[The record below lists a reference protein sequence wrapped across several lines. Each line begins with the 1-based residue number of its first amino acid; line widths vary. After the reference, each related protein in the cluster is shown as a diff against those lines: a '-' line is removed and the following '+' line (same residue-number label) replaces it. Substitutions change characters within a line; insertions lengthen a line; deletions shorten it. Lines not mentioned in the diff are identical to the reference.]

1 MSRVPMTTSMAT
13 LVLLLAGAAWPAG
26 AQPIPP
32 EGPAVNPSIYKVP
45 AGAKTINIDCDAQQ
59 TLASALA
66 DKSTADLNIVFS
78 GTCKEYVYL
87 QRDGVAIVAEGG
99 APRSDRLGED
109 PYDTSAKRGGLVG
122 ADGARAARRVDAGA
136 PAGLVRVDV
145 PDPDDDALVHEH
157 LLHRL
162 LRPPKNSR

>member
-1 MSRVPMTTSMAT
+1 MTTSMAT
-13 LVLLLAGAAWPAG
+13 FVLLLAGAAWPAG

-87 QRDGVAIVAEGG
+87 QRDGVAIRGKDATAAVAG
-99 APRSDRLGED
+99 AIEV
-109 PYDTSAKRGGLVG
+109 TSAKRVLLEGFTCRDNTQLEYCIG
-122 ADGARAARRVDAGA
+122 AIHGSAI
-136 PAGLVRVDV
+136 
-145 PDPDDDALVHEH
+145 
-157 LLHRL
+157 
-162 LRPPKNSR
+162 